1 MAHGPKCLRRWKATG
16 KARARVGRA
25 LAAAR
30 AAAKV
35 AGAGLRPGCFT
46 VVVERRPQWGL
57 EGWPHRPG
65 VIRVEVLAPL
75 YGASAGDYSPA
86 NGALVASGIEQD
98 AAWWPR

>member
-46 VVVERRPQWGL
+46 VAVERPRWGIAGSAPL
-57 EGWPHRPG
+57 PG
-65 VIRVEVLAPL
+65 VIRVEVVAPL
-75 YGASAGDYSPA
+75 YAASSGDYSPA
-86 NGALVASGIEQD
+86 NGALVASCVEQE
-98 AAWWPR
+98 AVWWPR